1 MLDVRRM
8 RVLREVAAQGSFSA
22 AAESLSFTQSAVSQ
36 QVAALERESGAK
48 LVERRARGI
57 RLTPAGEA
65 LVSHADAILAR
76 LDDAEQE
83 LAAIAGLKGGRVRVA
98 SFQSAGAT
106 LVPRAL
112 AEFHRRHREVDLV
125 ASTAELAEAHELLRS
140 GEIDVAIIM
149 DFEAQ
154 PLLYADLETEHLLND
169 QYYVALPS
177 GHRLADK
184 ASVPLIELSDEDW
197 INSCPGTS
205 CDQVVVGAC
214 RAAGFDPRVVVECD
228 ENDQMQACVAGGLGV
243 AVWPQLAL
251 AHVRPGV
258 VVKPVAG
265 APVERRV
272 HAATLAGAYRSA
284 ATEAMLA
291 ILRETAEDFTVPA
304 PLRIAA
310 T

>member
-8 RVLREVAAQGSFSA
+8 KVLREVAAQGSFSA
-22 AAESLSFTQSAVSQ
+22 AAEALSFTQSAVSQ
-36 QVAALERESGAK
+36 QVAALEREAGAK
-48 LVERRARGI
+48 LVERGARGI
-57 RLTPAGEA
+57 RLTPAGDA

-83 LAAIAGLKGGRVRVA
+83 LAAIAGLRGGRVRVA

-112 AEFHRRHREVDLV
+112 AEFHRRHRDVDLS
-125 ASTAELAEAHELLRS
+125 ASTSELAESRELLRS
-140 GEIDVAIIM
+140 GEIDVAIVM
-149 DFEAQ
+149 DFEAK
-154 PLLYADLETEHLLND
+154 PLLYPDLETEHLLND
-169 QYYVALPS
+169 QYYVALPAS
-177 GHRLADK
+177 HPLADK
-184 ASVPLIELSDEDW
+184 PRVALIDLSDEDW

-205 CDQVVVGAC
+205 CDEVVVGAC

-243 AVWPQLAL
+243 ALWPQLAL

-265 APVERRV
+265 AQVERRV

-284 ATEAMLA
+284 ATEAMLT
-291 ILRETAEDFTVPA
+291 ILRETAEEFTVSA
-304 PLRIAA
+304 PLRVA
-310 T
+310 